1 MTETQQTK
9 QGTVEQNVSQEL
21 RSLKSEIQ
29 GLSKD
34 IRGRINAAGAEA
46 KKTWNKLDDERKR
59 FLEKVE
65 QAAEE
70 TKADLRHAGSD
81 LKRRLTGLRQELKS
95 EDSGA
100 KTSQSQSSQSS

>member
-1 MTETQQTK
+1 MIPVTWAPIDAVRRISARLVFGTKAALRSSVISWKGAAQMTETQQSK
-9 QGTVEQNVSQEL
+9 QGT
-21 RSLKSEIQ
+21 
-29 GLSKD
+29 
-34 IRGRINAAGAEA
+34 
-46 KKTWNKLDDERKR
+46 
-59 FLEKVE
+59 FE

-100 KTSQSQSSQSS
+100 KASQSQSSQSS

>member
-1 MTETQQTK
+1 MTQTQQSK
-9 QGTVEQNVSQEL
+9 QGTVEENVSQEL
-21 RSLKSEIQ
+21 GSLNNEIQ

-34 IRGRINAAGAEA
+34 IRERIHAAGAEA
-46 KKTWNKLDDERKR
+46 KKTWNKLDEERKR

-95 EDSGA
+95 EEGES
-100 KTSQSQSSQSS
+100 KTSGSQTSQPS